1 MALDAGVPSRSARV
15 RRQLRDLALLAVPT
29 IVSRAGILTMA
40 VADVIMVGWYS
51 TEELA
56 YMSIGLS
63 IFVPLLVIGIGLMI
77 GVIAITAQTFGAGRE
92 SECAGIWYRA
102 LPFAGFVGLIS
113 AIICSFGE
121 PLLLMF
127 GQTETLAREGG
138 EVARVLAPGLIGYA
152 FYSVSTFFLEGLKR
166 PGPSMIAMLF
176 ANVVNIILNWVFIF
190 GNLGAPELGA
200 VGSALTT
207 TVVRASLGLFL
218 VMYILRMKDGERF
231 GLVGC
236 PGRAEL
242 SGWWKGSAKA
252 RKIGYAGGIG
262 IGSETTAH
270 SILVQFAGLLGVLP
284 VAAYSIAVN
293 IEAVMFMVAL
303 GIGSATAVLVGNA
316 WGRGDMSDVRMAAG
330 VGLAMTMIAMG
341 FCAALIAIFREPLAS
356 LYSSDAA
363 LVEQT
368 VPLLG
373 LVGLVIIAD
382 GAQLVVA
389 QSVRALGD
397 TWSAAGRYAAA
408 FLGVMVPL
416 GWMFAIGM
424 EWGARGLLYAM
435 LIGCLVSMTL
445 QGSRF
450 LTLVRRGP

>member
-1 MALDAGVPSRSARV
+1 
-15 RRQLRDLALLAVPT
+15 
-29 IVSRAGILTMA
+29 
-40 VADVIMVGWYS
+40 
-51 TEELA
+51 
-56 YMSIGLS
+56 
-63 IFVPLLVIGIGLMI
+63 
-77 GVIAITAQTFGAGRE
+77 
-92 SECAGIWYRA
+92 
-102 LPFAGFVGLIS
+102 
-113 AIICSFGE
+113 
-121 PLLLMF
+121 
-127 GQTETLAREGG
+127 
-138 EVARVLAPGLIGYA
+138 
-152 FYSVSTFFLEGLKR
+152 
-166 PGPSMIAMLF
+166 
-176 ANVVNIILNWVFIF
+176 
-190 GNLGAPELGA
+190 
-200 VGSALTT
+200 
-207 TVVRASLGLFL
+207 
-218 VMYILRMKDGERF
+218 
-231 GLVGC
+231 
-236 PGRAEL
+236 
-242 SGWWKGSAKA
+242 
-252 RKIGYAGGIG
+252 
-262 IGSETTAH
+262 
-270 SILVQFAGLLGVLP
+270 
-284 VAAYSIAVN
+284 
-293 IEAVMFMVAL
+293 MFMVAL